1 MTYFYDH
8 LVVLEEITS
17 ELDVYG
23 LPDDERAEILGLVH
37 HTTHQHLLNVILNH
51 LPREHH
57 ENFLTRFQSAPAD
70 PELLAF
76 LKKEI
81 RSDIESE
88 IKIQAKKIK
97 AEILAEITKS
107 RK

>member
-1 MTYFYDH
+1 MSRDD
-8 LVVLEEITS
+8 LLEANAA
-17 ELDVYG
+17 G
-23 LPDDERAEILGLVH
+23 LASQ
-37 HTTHQHLLNVILNH
+37 T
-51 LPREHH
+51 
-57 ENFLTRFQSAPAD
+57 AD

-107 RK
+107 KSMWTLSGSS